1 MERLLLVVAVA
12 CVAAGAAPR
21 LRAVD
26 PEEPDAL
33 LKFALTELQRAKVE
47 SHEMDDCHGLE
58 VASIDS
64 RDEKVENGIKH
75 HLKLKV
81 QPTLIGTPV
90 CSQRNTNTV
99 VNVRPQPEVCEAEV
113 WENQDEDGR
122 HQMALL
128 RSSCLQVEELRN

>member
-1 MERLLLVVAVA
+1 MERLLFVVAVA
-12 CVAAGAAPR
+12 YVVAGAAPR
-21 LRAVD
+21 LRAID

-33 LKFALTELQRAKVE
+33 LKFTLTELQRTKVE
-47 SHEMDDCHGLE
+47 GHEMDDCHGLE

-75 HLKLKV
+75 HLKLKI
-81 QPTLIGTPV
+81 QPTRIGTPA
-90 CSQRNTNTV
+90 CSQRNAHTV
-99 VNVRPQPEVCEAEV
+99 LSVHPQPEVCEAEV